1 MRRPAFARAGLI
13 ALLFAGTAFHAL
25 GQAPSRALPK
35 ELAGLLPTGATG
47 ATGTWSAAGTLGMGQ
62 VRADIRGALGCD
74 GKPGVGSINMEVM
87 SQSRQ
92 GPTLQMYEQAW
103 RQKGAAAKTALAR
116 DAEERQKTPLKVSV
130 SAVREEAVPG
140 GTLVY
145 FDHTEGCIQSPRPSH
160 TTASLKGVVQRGG
173 VFVAFDIML
182 SGTAAQAKALA
193 DEILANLQNTD
204 FSQVAAK

>member
-1 MRRPAFARAGLI
+1 MRRPTFARSGLV
-13 ALLFAGTAFHAL
+13 ALLFAGAAFHAL
-25 GQAPSRALPK
+25 GQAPTRALPK

-62 VRADIRGALGCD
+62 VRADLRGALDCG
-74 GKPGVGSINMEVM
+74 GKPGVGTISLEIM

-103 RQKGAAAKTALAR
+103 RQKGAAAKAAMAH
-116 DAEERQKTPLKVSV
+116 DAEERQKAPLKVSV

-173 VFVAFDIML
+173 VFVTFDIVL
-182 SGTAAQAKALA
+182 PGTAAQAKALA
-193 DEILANLQNTD
+193 GEILGNLQKMD